1 MIIDKDAETG
11 QLIWSPDQ
19 TTIAQSRINA
29 FTQFV
34 QQHDVSAESY
44 QELWEWS
51 VAQPEHF
58 WELFVQYAGVQ
69 FGTRPQQIRSD
80 EPMPD
85 TRWFPGSTLNYA
97 RHLLEG
103 HEGTALIAIAENGS
117 REEYSWDRL
126 RDEVAAL
133 AAYFRSIGV
142 VPGDRVVAILPNVPE
157 AAIGLLAAVSVG
169 AIWSICAPEFGA
181 GALTT
186 RFVQLEPKV
195 VLAAPGYTL
204 AGQSRDRR
212 HELATVLRELPTV
225 EHVVWVDRHSDIPAV
240 EDVQPAHAVSWE
252 SATATTTALEFTDV
266 EFDHPLWV
274 LFSSGTTGKP
284 KGIVHGHGGALLE
297 QLKMMDLQSDMR
309 RGDRY
314 LNVASTSWVVWNGL
328 ISALGVG
335 ATAILLD
342 GNPTY
347 PSLRRVWEI
356 ADTEQATSLGL
367 GAGFLHNSAKA
378 GIVPSTDYALSA
390 LRSIL
395 VTGSPLSPDAYGW
408 VYQNV
413 GDIWLCSMS
422 GGTDI
427 ASIFVGGAPTLDVH
441 VGRIQAPTLGVNVQA
456 WDTDGNP
463 TQGIGELV
471 VVDSMPSMPLYLW
484 GDDGTRLHDSYFA
497 TYPGIWRHGDF
508 IEFTSTGII
517 IHGRSDSTLNRNG
530 LRLGPVDIY
539 TIVEALPEVA
549 ESMVVGVES
558 GTEYYMPLFI
568 ELAAGADPEQT
579 KSRIVAA
586 IRQHLSPRY
595 LPDEIIVMP
604 GIPHT
609 RTGKKLEVPIKR
621 LLQGETLETVV
632 DIGSVDQ
639 PELLSHYVD
648 FAQRRVA
655 VQ

>member
-1 MIIDKDAETG
+1 MIVDKNAKPG

-19 TTIAQSRINA
+19 TTIDQSRINA
-29 FTQFV
+29 FTRFV
-34 QQHDVSAESY
+34 QQNNININNY

-51 VAQPEHF
+51 VTEPERF
-58 WELFVQYAGVQ
+58 WELFTQYAGVQ
-69 FGTRPQQIRSD
+69 FSTLPQQIRSD

-85 TRWFPGSTLNYA
+85 TRWFLGSTLNYA

-103 HEGTALIAIAENGS
+103 HDGTALIAIAEDGT

-142 VPGDRVVAILPNVPE
+142 VPGDRVVGILPNVPE
-157 AAIGLLAAVSVG
+157 AAIGLLAAASVG

-186 RFVQLEPKV
+186 RFAQLEPKV

-212 HELATVLRELPTV
+212 EEVATVLRELPTV
-225 EHVVWVDRHSDIPAV
+225 EHVVWVDRHSDTPPP
-240 EDVQPAHAVSWE
+240 EDVYLPQSISWE
-252 SATATTTALEFTDV
+252 LATATAATLEFTDV
-266 EFDHPLWV
+266 GFDHPLWV

-284 KGIVHGHGGALLE
+284 KGIVHGHGGVLLE
-297 QLKMMDLQSDMR
+297 QLKMMALHSDMQ

-314 LNVASTSWVVWNGL
+314 LSVASTSWVVWNGL

-347 PSLRRVWEI
+347 PSLRRVWET
-356 ADTEQATSLGL
+356 ADTEQATSLGV
-367 GAGFLHNSAKA
+367 GAGFIHNSAKA
-378 GIVPSTDYALSA
+378 EIVPGAEYALSG

-395 VTGSPLSPDAYGW
+395 VTGSPLSPDAYQW

-413 GDIWLCSMS
+413 GDVWLCSMS

-456 WDTDGNP
+456 WDDEGNP
-463 TQGIGELV
+463 THGIGELV
-471 VVDSMPSMPLYLW
+471 VVDAMPSMPLCLW

-497 TYPGIWRHGDF
+497 TYPGTWRHGDF
-508 IEFTSTGII
+508 IEFTDTGII

-539 TIVEALPEVA
+539 TVVEALPEVA
-549 ESMVVGVES
+549 EAMVVGVES
-558 GTEYYMPLFI
+558 GTDYYMPLFV
-568 ELAAGADPEQT
+568 ELAAGAEPEQT
-579 KSRIVAA
+579 KSRIVSA

-595 LPDEIIVMP
+595 LPDDIVFMP

-609 RTGKKLEVPIKR
+609 RTGKKVEVPVKR
-621 LLQGETLETVV
+621 LLQGEALETVV

-639 PELLSHYVD
+639 PELLTHYVK
-648 FAQRRVA
+648 FAQRRIVT
-655 VQ
+655 Q

>member
-1 MIIDKDAETG
+1 MIINKNAETG

-19 TTIAQSRINA
+19 STIDQSRINVFA
-29 FTQFV
+29 EFL
-34 QQHDVSAESY
+34 QQNNVEVSNY
-44 QELWEWS
+44 RELWDWS
-51 VAQPEHF
+51 VTEPERF
-58 WELFVQYAGVQ
+58 WELFAQYSGVQ
-69 FGTRPQQIRSD
+69 FSTLPQQIRSD
-80 EPMPD
+80 ETMPD
-85 TRWFPGSTLNYA
+85 TRWFVGSTLNYA

-103 HEGTALIAIAENGS
+103 HEGTALIAIAEDGT
-117 REEYSWDRL
+117 REEFSWDRL
-126 RDEVAAL
+126 RSEVAAL
-133 AAYFRSIGV
+133 AAYFRSNGV

-157 AAIGLLAAVSVG
+157 AVIGLLATASVG

-186 RFVQLEPKV
+186 RFAQLEPKV

-212 HELATVLRELPTV
+212 EEITTVLCELPTV
-225 EHVVWVDRHSDIPAV
+225 EHVVWVDRHSDTPTPK
-240 EDVQPAHAVSWE
+240 DVHLPQSVSWE
-252 SATATTTALEFTDV
+252 AATANEAALEFTDV
-266 EFDHPLWV
+266 GFDHPLWV

-284 KGIVHGHGGALLE
+284 KGIVHGHGGVLLE
-297 QLKMMDLQSDMR
+297 QCKMMDLHSDMH

-314 LNVASTSWVVWNGL
+314 LSVASTSWVVWNGL
-328 ISALGVG
+328 VSALAVG

-378 GIVPSTDYALSA
+378 GIVPEAEYALSA

-395 VTGSPLSPDAYGW
+395 VTGSPLSPDAYRW

-413 GDIWLCSMS
+413 GDVWLCSMS

-456 WDTDGNP
+456 WDNEGNP
-463 TQGIGELV
+463 TKGIGELV
-471 VVDSMPSMPLYLW
+471 VVDAMPSMPLHLW

-508 IEFTSTGII
+508 IEFTDTGII

-539 TIVEALPEVA
+539 SVVEALPEVA
-549 ESMVVGVES
+549 EAMVVGVES
-558 GTEYYMPLFI
+558 GTDYYMPLFV
-568 ELAAGADPEQT
+568 ELTAGADPEQT
-579 KSRIVAA
+579 KSRIISA
-586 IRQHLSPRY
+586 IRRHLSPRY
-595 LPDEIIVMP
+595 LPDEIVFMP

-609 RTGKKLEVPIKR
+609 RTGKKIEVPVKR
-621 LLQGETLETVV
+621 LLQGENLGTVV
-632 DIGSVDQ
+632 DIGSVDL
-639 PELLSHYVD
+639 PELLPHYVE
-648 FAQRRVA
+648 FAQNRAGAR
-655 VQ
+655 